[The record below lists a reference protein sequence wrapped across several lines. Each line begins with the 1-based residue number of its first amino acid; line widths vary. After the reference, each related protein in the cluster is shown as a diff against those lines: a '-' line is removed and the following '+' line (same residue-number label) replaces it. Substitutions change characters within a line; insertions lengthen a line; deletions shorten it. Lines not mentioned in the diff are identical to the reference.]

1 MIRST
6 ILKCIFFEY
15 TFLRVIAGISCYS
28 MVFLFLAVNM
38 YCLVCVFCI
47 LQPKSKQQ
55 SDQAGARTAH
65 DETDTCQLSAVT
77 THLRRC
83 STKLWQSSLTLQSA
97 K

>member
-1 MIRST
+1 
-6 ILKCIFFEY
+6 
-15 TFLRVIAGISCYS
+15 

-65 DETDTCQLSAVT
+65 DETDTD
-77 THLRRC
+77 
-83 STKLWQSSLTLQSA
+83 
-97 K
+97 